1 MKKSVLFIVLII
13 ILISAFMI
21 IQNIPTKKT
30 SDELQSELEEKNKEP
45 AVVSTVENITESPSQ
60 ENLANKPNLTAWYFA
75 DVFEGL
81 RKTTNKINFSDNYT
95 YIYNDDGSFFSK
107 KGPIFS
113 VDPFFEII
121 YNDVGFEIRFSHF
134 RTYNL
139 GEGINGLE
147 KYNYYIDRVERKDII
162 DANLTCVKSDEC
174 RNIKLIKCSKNQES
188 AYIWYVD
195 TYLFSAYDKGEML
208 DIFKEFY
215 C

>member
-30 SDELQSELEEKNKEP
+30 SDEMQSELEEKNKEP
-45 AVVSTVENITESPSQ
+45 AIISPIQNITSS

-174 RNIKLIKCSKNQES
+174 RNIKLIKCDKTQQS
-188 AYIWYVD
+188 AYIWFID
-195 TYLFSAYDKGEML
+195 TYLFSAYDKGEL
-208 DIFKEFY
+208 FDIFKEFY

>member
-30 SDELQSELEEKNKEP
+30 SDEMQSELEEKNKEP
-45 AVVSTVENITESPSQ
+45 AIISPIQNIISS

-162 DANLTCVKSDEC
+162 DANLTCVKSEEC

-188 AYIWYVD
+188 AYIWFID
-195 TYLFSAYDKGEML
+195 TYLFSAYDKGEL
-208 DIFKEFY
+208 FDIFKEFY

>member
-30 SDELQSELEEKNKEP
+30 SDEMQSELEEKNKEP
-45 AVVSTVENITESPSQ
+45 AIISPIQNITSS

-162 DANLTCVKSDEC
+162 DANLTCVKSEEC

-188 AYIWYVD
+188 AYIWFID
-195 TYLFSAYDKGEML
+195 TYLFSAYDKGEL
-208 DIFKEFY
+208 FDIFKEFY

>member
-21 IQNIPTKKT
+21 IQKTSTKKT
-30 SDELQSELEEKNKEP
+30 SEDLQSELEEKNKEP
-45 AVVSTVENITESPSQ
+45 AVISVIENKTENLTK
-60 ENLANKPNLTAWYFA
+60 ENLANKPNLTTWYFA

-107 KGPIFS
+107 KGPIFP

-121 YNDVGFEIRFSHF
+121 YNDIGFEIRFSHF

-139 GEGINGLE
+139 GEGKSGLE
-147 KYNYYIDRVERKDII
+147 KYNDYIDKISRKDII
-162 DANLTCVKSDEC
+162 DNNMTCNSFEEC
-174 RNIKLIKCSKNQES
+174 RNIKLIKCSKNQEL
-188 AYIWYVD
+188 AYIWFID

>member
-21 IQNIPTKKT
+21 IQKTSTKKT
-30 SDELQSELEEKNKEP
+30 SEDLQSELEEKNKEP
-45 AVVSTVENITESPSQ
+45 AVISPVKNITSAQ
-60 ENLANKPNLTAWYFA
+60 NLANKPNLTTWYFA

-107 KGPIFS
+107 KGPIFP

-121 YNDVGFEIRFSHF
+121 YNDIGFEIRFSHF

-139 GEGINGLE
+139 GEGKSGLE
-147 KYNYYIDRVERKDII
+147 KYNDYIDKISRKDII
-162 DANLTCVKSDEC
+162 DNNMTCNSFEEC
-174 RNIKLIKCSKNQES
+174 RNIKLIKCSKNQEL
-188 AYIWYVD
+188 AYIWFID